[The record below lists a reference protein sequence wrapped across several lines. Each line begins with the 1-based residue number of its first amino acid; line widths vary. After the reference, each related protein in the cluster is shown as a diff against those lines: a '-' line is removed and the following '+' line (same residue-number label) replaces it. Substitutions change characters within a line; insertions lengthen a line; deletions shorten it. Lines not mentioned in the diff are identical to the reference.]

1 MLEIQ
6 SCTTVVNIHLGGS
19 QDMYEKKKKIYIYIY
34 IYIQCS
40 VEGLSKSSLQ
50 AKMCKFLAAFVA
62 FHSTA

>member
-1 MLEIQ
+1 
-6 SCTTVVNIHLGGS
+6 
-19 QDMYEKKKKIYIYIY
+19 MYEKKIY

-62 FHSTA
+62 SHSTA

>member
-19 QDMYEKKKKIYIYIY
+19 QDIYKKKYIY

>member
-1 MLEIQ
+1 
-6 SCTTVVNIHLGGS
+6 
-19 QDMYEKKKKIYIYIY
+19 MYEKNIYIYT
-34 IYIQCS
+34 QCS